1 MRSETTPTHRTSR
14 IRMVS
19 LLAAVALLVA
29 ALGGTAQ
36 ADLPE
41 HGHVMLVGVEVIPGS
56 FPPVPSSVRNC
67 VDLAANQPLP
77 LHVQHAHMHVGTVN
91 EVFAAHTKNVVI
103 PVAPFPDPFGPGEVP
118 WSDCASLL
126 DFFGLSD
133 TEGGSR

>member
-1 MRSETTPTHRTSR
+1 MKSEAKTTHKSSR
-14 IRMVS
+14 IRTVT
-19 LLAAVALLVA
+19 LLVAVALGVA
-29 ALGGTAQ
+29 AFGGTAQ
-36 ADLPE
+36 GELPE

-67 VDLAANQPLP
+67 VDLAANQALP
-77 LHVQHAHMHVGTVN
+77 LHVHHSHLHFGNVN
-91 EVFAAHTKNVVI
+91 EVFAAHTSNVVV

-133 TEGGSR
+133 